1 MTINLLS
8 RQKRDGVSVTSWD
21 SLKQR
26 MDFKEDEERGKE
38 YLKRLEEEEALDMR
52 MKLEEENVSEADD
65 DDDAEDDWDIP
76 EELLEEFCNE
86 ENEDNQE
93 ETNQAKPKRNYMKIP
108 NLTLMILKNNTSDQE
123 AADNAT
129 GKVSLTFNKGKISPS
144 GAQGVC
150 MSVLLSVWHKFV

>member
-65 DDDAEDDWDIP
+65 DDDVEDDWDIP

-93 ETNQAKPKRNYMKIP
+93 ETSQAKPRRNYMKIP
-108 NLTLMILKNNTSDQE
+108 NLTLMLLKNSTSDQE

-129 GKVSLTFNKGKISPS
+129 GQQF
-144 GAQGVC
+144 
-150 MSVLLSVWHKFV
+150 KFSY